1 MREKKSEKVWEC
13 KYTFGDEV
21 TDGKIKQLAQEMS
34 ISEKFAVLLYNRGYR
49 TSEKAERFLKYQE
62 SDFHDPYLLADME
75 KAVNRIL
82 LAVENKE
89 KICIYGDY
97 DVDGVTS
104 VSMFY
109 LYLKKL
115 GADVSFRIPKR
126 EGEGYGVSCMAVEQ
140 LANEGVNLIIT
151 VDTGITAN
159 DEVKYASTLGVDFVI
174 TDHHECR
181 SELPLACAVVNPHR
195 PDCEYPFKDLAG
207 VGVVFKVICACEI
220 RQCLKNGTPILDGIK
235 HVTYEYSDL
244 AAVGTVA
251 DVMPVIDENRL
262 IISMGL
268 SRMEKAC
275 RPGLEALIDASST
288 KKNQDASPKKRKMTS
303 RMIGFGIAPRIN
315 AAGRISDA
323 TIAVKLLLEENK
335 EKAAEYAEELCE
347 INRKRQYEENR
358 VAAQAY
364 DMIENDPTI
373 DNDLVIVLE
382 SNDWQQGI
390 IGIVSSRITE
400 KYGLP
405 SILVSFRGSMIG
417 GEEHDMDDGKGSG
430 RSVKG
435 MNLVGALT
443 ACEDLLVKYGGHE
456 LAAGLTVKRACL
468 PEFREK
474 INEYAKEHLTE
485 DIFRIHMEADCE
497 LDMRDLTMEL
507 AQEIMLL
514 EPCGTSNATGNPT
527 PAFIMRNV
535 NVKRVTHTRDG
546 NHTILQL
553 EQNGA
558 FVTGMYYGVGATELG
573 FEAGDSVDLFFN
585 VEIND
590 YKNIC
595 SVQIIVKD
603 ARLAQDFVDVIN
615 SEKIRYEEIRQ
626 GGEFLSSE
634 AIIPDRNDFARV
646 YTMLRREYRNGN
658 GILDLRGM
666 MRLVNHS
673 EEEPINYTKF
683 KYILRILNE
692 LKICEVEELN
702 DDIYSF
708 SVAFNATKTNIE
720 KSSILRKLKS
730 QCSDRIHKD
739 AQ

>member
-1 MREKKSEKVWEC
+1 MDIKRQKLWEQS
-13 KYTFGDEV
+13 YVFGDRER
-21 TDGKIKQLAQEMS
+21 DEGIREMADALGVS
-34 ISEKFAVLLYNRGYR
+34 PLFAVLLYNRGY
-49 TSEKAERFLKYQE
+49 TTAEAARRFMRFE
-62 SDFHDPYLLADME
+62 ETDFHNPYLMADMD
-75 KAVNRIL
+75 KAVDRIL
-82 LAVENKE
+82 FAVENKE
-89 KICIYGDY
+89 KIYIYGDY

-104 VSMFY
+104 VSMLY
-109 LYLKKL
+109 LYLTSL
-115 GADVSFRIPKR
+115 GAEVGIKIPKR
-126 EGEGYGVSCMAVEQ
+126 EGEGYGVSSAAVKAIAEQ
-140 LANEGVNLIIT
+140 GVSLIIT

-159 DEVKYASTLGVDFVI
+159 AEVEYASELGVDFVV
-174 TDHHECR
+174 TDHHECHG
-181 SELPLACAVVNPHR
+181 ELPRACAVVNPHR

-220 RQCLKNGTPILDGIK
+220 RQCLNNGTPILDGIK
-235 HVTYEYSDL
+235 RVTYEYADL
-244 AAVGTVA
+244 AAVGTIA

-268 SRMEKAC
+268 SRIERSC
-275 RPGLEALIDASST
+275 RAGLEALIDASST
-288 KKNQDASPKKRKMTS
+288 KKSQESSAKKRKMTS

-323 TIAVKLLLEENK
+323 TIAVKLLLEENR

-358 VAAQAY
+358 VAAEAY

-373 DNDLVIVLE
+373 DDDLVIVLE

-443 ACEDLLVKYGGHE
+443 ACDELLVKYGGHE
-456 LAAGLTVKRACL
+456 LAAGLTVKRGCL
-468 PEFREK
+468 PEFRQK
-474 INEYAKEHLTE
+474 INEYAKGHLTE

-507 AQEIMLL
+507 AQEVMLL

-535 NVKRVTHTRDG
+535 TVKRVTHTRDG

-558 FVTGMYYGVGATELG
+558 FITGMYYGVGATELG

-590 YKNIC
+590 YKNVC

-603 ARLAQDFVDVIN
+603 ACLAKDFVDVIN
-615 SEKIRYEEIRQ
+615 NEKRRYEEIRQ
-626 GGEFLSSE
+626 GGDFLLSE
-634 AIIPDRNDFARV
+634 AVIPDRNDFARV

-658 GILDLRGM
+658 GVLDLKGM
-666 MRLVNHS
+666 MRLVNNS
-673 EEEPINYTKF
+673 SEEPINYTKI

-702 DDIYSF
+702 NDIYSF
-708 SVAFNATKTNIE
+708 SVAFNAAKTNIE